1 MARVQHHFCL
11 CWSSFVCMN
20 QLLYRCSDILSIET
34 TKEGSVYFGLKFQA
48 NTESWWGR
56 QGTRN
61 RECLAILHMQL
72 GNWSRKPSQAIKAQ
86 NSPTMILPSA
96 ITIFMWGVMEALSEY
111 VLLPWAHLC
120 QRPQCLRGS
129 GIGKAIPWW
138 SSGNWQCLPLICAN
152 DDSTYRKLGPQFSP
166 LRCL

>member
-1 MARVQHHFCL
+1 MAGVQHYFCL

-86 NSPTMILPSA
+86 NLPTMILPSA
-96 ITIFMWGVMEALSEY
+96 ILLLLEVSQYLCEEWWKPWVNMCYYHEHIHVKDLSSLE
-111 VLLPWAHLC
+111 VQGLAKPFTG
-120 QRPQCLRGS
+120 QIQ
-129 GIGKAIPWW
+129 GIGNA
-138 SSGNWQCLPLICAN
+138 SL
-152 DDSTYRKLGPQFSP
+152 
-166 LRCL
+166 